1 MIYRFVNIACAVT
14 FVAAAGTDSRLES
27 KPRLDADPEPVRFG
41 LGAGVPCSKHEFAAS
56 SSAVSAGATSTAAA
70 SSTAFATAAAA
81 SAAAAA
87 PSSGWR
93 GWRRRQRGQRRRHR
107 SAAGVRPER
116 RPGDAAAEA
125 ALQFPAKTA

>member
-1 MIYRFVNIACAVT
+1 MICLFINLECAVT
-14 FVAAAGTDSRLES
+14 SVAAAGTDSRLES

-56 SSAVSAGATSTAAA
+56 SPAVSAGAASAAAA

-81 SAAAAA
+81 SAAAA

-93 GWRRRQRGQRRRHR
+93 GWRRQRGQRRRHR
-107 SAAGVRPER
+107 SATGHRPER

>member
-1 MIYRFVNIACAVT
+1 MICRFINLECAVT
-14 FVAAAGTDSRLES
+14 SVAAAGTDSRLES

-56 SSAVSAGATSTAAA
+56 CSAVSAGAASAAA
-70 SSTAFATAAAA
+70 TSSTAFATAAAA
-81 SAAAAA
+81 SAAAA

-93 GWRRRQRGQRRRHR
+93 GWRRRRQRGQWRRHR
-107 SAAGVRPER
+107 SAAGHRPER